1 MDIRLAVIGG
11 AVVGIDRAYRLTM
24 LWQMVATVAVAVLA
38 GFLVGGTGFVS
49 AVLGGGIGVA
59 GMWVFALV
67 SKRRVAGSGNVVRI
81 ALRAEAA
88 KVAVVVLL
96 LWLVFATYRDMAV
109 VAFFGAFMV
118 SVLLSGIAFAIS
130 GD

>member
-1 MDIRLAVIGG
+1 MDVRLAMVGG
-11 AVVGIDRAYRLTM
+11 AAWRIDRAYRLTM
-24 LWQMVATVAVAVLA
+24 LWQTIATFAVALLAGVLA
-38 GFLVGGTGFVS
+38 GGTGFVS

-67 SKRRVAGSGNVVRI
+67 SKRRLADSGNVVRI
-81 ALRAEAA
+81 ALRAEAT

-96 LWLVFATYRDMAV
+96 LWLAFATYRDMAV

-118 SVLLSGIAFAIS
+118 SVLLSGIAFAVS

>member
-1 MDIRLAVIGG
+1 MGNRLAVVGG
-11 AVVGIDRAYRLTM
+11 AALRIDRAYRLTI
-24 LWQMVATVAVAVLA
+24 LWQIIATTAVAGLA
-38 GFLVGGTGFVS
+38 GVLTGGKGFVS

-59 GMWVFALV
+59 GTWVFALV
-67 SKRRVAGSGNVVRI
+67 SKRRVVDSGNVVRI

-96 LWLVFATYRDMAV
+96 LWLAFATYRDMAV
-109 VAFFGAFMV
+109 VAFFGAFMI
-118 SVLLSGIAFAIS
+118 SVLLSGIAFAVS